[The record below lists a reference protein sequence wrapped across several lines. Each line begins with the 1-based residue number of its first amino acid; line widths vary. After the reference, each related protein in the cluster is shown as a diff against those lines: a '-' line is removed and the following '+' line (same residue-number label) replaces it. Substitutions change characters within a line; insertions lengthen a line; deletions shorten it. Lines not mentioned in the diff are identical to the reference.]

1 MISEKSRAFGRW
13 LREERYHRNIT
24 QEELGAMIGICGE
37 MVCRIERGCKEAS
50 DNIIS
55 SVAKLFGIPV
65 DETLILP
72 VRERVSYQTV
82 GQLRRIRYFEMKKG
96 GVEDV

>member
-37 MVCRIERGCKEAS
+37 VICRIERGCKEAP

-55 SVAKLFGIPV
+55 AVAKILGV
-65 DETLILP
+65 SVEETIISP
-72 VRERVSYQTV
+72 VRERVSYLTV